1 MTLLAKQSLLMSE
14 FVKITDKGDIRK
26 IIKDTF
32 NADLDISGGW
42 GYDEKSAVIV
52 HSLHVDKEQFFGMF
66 ATIKATIELSILKQE
81 DERYSGINPSIK
93 NIETLGDFTK
103 VDFEISAIK
112 KQTYNELIKE
122 YKDGYGKRDFD
133 LEKHFE
139 KRKSATLH
147 ANMTCWFLM
156 DIA

>member
-1 MTLLAKQSLLMSE
+1 MILPAKQSLLMSE
-14 FVKITDKGDIRK
+14 FIKITEKGDIRK

-32 NADLDISGGW
+32 SVDLDISGGW

-81 DERYSGINPSIK
+81 EERYSGINPSIK
-93 NIETLGDFTK
+93 NIEKIRDFTK

-112 KQTYNELIKE
+112 KRIYDELIKE
-122 YKDGYGKRDFD
+122 YKDGYGKKEFD
-133 LEKHFE
+133 IEKHFK

-147 ANMTCWFLM
+147 VDMTCWFLM
-156 DIA
+156 DLA